1 MYREI
6 KVGEMS
12 IPMKAT
18 AATALRYRHVF
29 GQDIMTEFQNVG
41 QDTGLGMSALQ
52 QLAFI
57 MACAADPEKDMSKLN
72 EEAYIEW
79 LDSFEPLDFA
89 EAAESII
96 DLYMGNT
103 KSLSEAKKKEGDA
116 VKEN

>member
-6 KVGEMS
+6 KIGEVS

-29 GQDIMTEFQNVG
+29 GQDLMTEFQNVG

-57 MACAADPEKDMSKLN
+57 MACAADPEKDMNKLN
-72 EEAYIEW
+72 DEVYMEW
-79 LDSFEPLDFA
+79 LDKFEPLDFA
-89 EAAESII
+89 EAAEEII
-96 DLYMGNT
+96 NLYVGNM
-103 KSLSEAKKKEGDA
+103 KSLSEVKKKAGDA
-116 VKEN
+116 VSEN

>member
-6 KVGEMS
+6 KIGELS

-57 MACAADPEKDMSKLN
+57 MACAADPEKDMGKLN
-72 EEAYIEW
+72 EEAYMEW
-79 LDSFEPLDFA
+79 LDMFEPLDFA
-89 EAAESII
+89 EAAEDII

-103 KSLSEAKKKEGDA
+103 KSLSEVKKKAGDA
-116 VKEN
+116 VNDN

>member
-6 KVGEMS
+6 KVGEQS

-29 GQDIMTEFQNVG
+29 GQDLMTEFQKVEN
-41 QDTGLGMSALQ
+41 DTGLGMSALQ

-57 MACAADPEKDMSKLN
+57 MACAADPEKDMNRLN

-79 LDSFEPLDFA
+79 LDNFEPLDFA
-89 EAAESII
+89 EAAEDII
-96 DLYMGNT
+96 DLYAGNT
-103 KSLSEAKKKEGDA
+103 KSLSEVKKKDGDA
-116 VKEN
+116 VSES

>member
-6 KVGEMS
+6 KVGEKS

-29 GQDIMTEFQNVG
+29 GQDLMTEFQNVE
-41 QDTGLGMSALQ
+41 DNTGLGMATIQ

-57 MACAADPEKDMSKLN
+57 MVCAADPEKDMGKLN
-72 EEAYIEW
+72 MEAYIDW
-79 LDSFEPLDFA
+79 LDNFEPLDFA
-89 EAAESII
+89 EAANDVV
-96 DLYMGNT
+96 DLYVGNT
-103 KSLSEAKKKEGDA
+103 KSLSEVKKKAGDA

>member
-6 KVGEMS
+6 KIGEMS

-57 MACAADPEKDMSKLN
+57 MACAADPEKDMNKLN
-72 EEAYIEW
+72 EEAYMEW
-79 LDSFEPLDFA
+79 LDKFEPLDFA
-89 EAAESII
+89 EAAEEVI
-96 DLYMGNT
+96 DLYVGNT
-103 KSLSEAKKKEGDA
+103 KSLSEVKKKAGDA
-116 VKEN
+116 VNDN

>member
-29 GQDIMTEFQNVG
+29 GQDLMTEFQNVE

-57 MACAADPEKDMSKLN
+57 MACSADPEKDMSKLN
-72 EEAYIEW
+72 EELYMDW
-79 LDSFEPLDFA
+79 LDNFEPLDFA
-89 EAAESII
+89 DAAEDIVN
-96 DLYMGNT
+96 LYVGNT
-103 KSLSEAKKKEGDA
+103 KSLSEVKKKAGDA
-116 VKEN
+116 VNEN